1 MVTSVAL
8 INLQELP
15 KGKVA
20 LLPISPNDHVKEVKP
35 KKLFQIGS

>member
-20 LLPISPNDHVKEVKP
+20 LLTISSNDHVKVKP